1 MCYYTS
7 PDYDGI
13 LTKYGTVVFPQD
25 PGINMIDGGLSFTV
39 VAPIQILQITM
50 SGQVRSGQVRSLQ
63 NCYLEQSVV
72 GAAASMVLGPSVV
85 ALEAILEIKGVTGNY
100 SGL

>member
-13 LTKYGTVVFPQD
+13 LTKYGTVVLPQH
-25 PGINMIDGGLSFTV
+25 PGIKVIDGCLSLTV
-39 VAPIQILQITM
+39 VAPIQILQIT
-50 SGQVRSGQVRSLQ
+50 RSGQVRSLHE
-63 NCYLEQSVV
+63 CYLEQSVV

-85 ALEAILEIKGVTGNY
+85 ALEAILQIKGVTGNY